1 MTARPSQSA
10 ISFNAI
16 NNHAET
22 SCQQSNKRFWKDLE
36 NLMWEIVINQCST
49 VTINKD
55 SINSDKHLLILPRGW
70 QIVYT
75 YRWHTKNRAF
85 LC

>member
-36 NLMWEIVINQCST
+36 NLI
-49 VTINKD
+49 
-55 SINSDKHLLILPRGW
+55 
-70 QIVYT
+70 
-75 YRWHTKNRAF
+75 
-85 LC
+85 

>member
-22 SCQQSNKRFWKDLE
+22 CQQSNKRF
-36 NLMWEIVINQCST
+36 
-49 VTINKD
+49 
-55 SINSDKHLLILPRGW
+55 
-70 QIVYT
+70 
-75 YRWHTKNRAF
+75 
-85 LC
+85 